1 MTIKEVAE
9 RLQLETLVTGNN
21 SREVSGGYC
30 GDLLSWVMSRAQAGN
45 VWITIMGNV
54 NSIAVAVLTDV
65 SCILLAEGSVLDENA
80 EKRAEMQQIS
90 ILRSDK
96 SAYQLA
102 VELEQLI
109 NK

>member
-65 SCILLAEGSVLDENA
+65 SCILLAEGSALDENA
-80 EKRAEMQQIS
+80 EKRAEMQQIP

-96 SAYQLA
+96 STYQLA

-109 NK
+109 RS